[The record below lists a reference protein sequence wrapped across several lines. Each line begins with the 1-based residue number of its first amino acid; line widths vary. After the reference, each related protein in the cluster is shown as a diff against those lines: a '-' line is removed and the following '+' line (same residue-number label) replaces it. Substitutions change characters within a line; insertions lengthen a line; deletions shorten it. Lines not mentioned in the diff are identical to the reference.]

1 MALLLGGKKM
11 VVQGV
16 KMILRAAER
25 MQKRIIMIEIFKG
38 LDSQIRPNQKGIIDK
53 GLGRNM
59 VSN

>member
-1 MALLLGGKKM
+1 M